1 MPRPYKAG
9 EKRKSRRFAMNSFR
23 RPKTLTE
30 VVPNILAGADP
41 GMEVKDFLHEFKDRG
56 DIDMLQQPP
65 RLLAGNVSRGE
76 MLDAYFQAL
85 AVYLAA
91 KLNLD
96 PPEWTQPAKH
106 LSQPWFASTG
116 KALRNYLLISS
127 PAPFRARNLFIDED
141 SLRVV

>member
-1 MPRPYKAG
+1 
-9 EKRKSRRFAMNSFR
+9 MNSFR
-23 RPKTLTE
+23 RPKTLAE
-30 VVPNILAGADP
+30 VVQNILTGADP

-65 RLLAGNVSRGE
+65 QLLAGNVSRGE

-91 KLNLD
+91 KLNVD
-96 PPEWTQPAKH
+96 PPEWTQPAKQ